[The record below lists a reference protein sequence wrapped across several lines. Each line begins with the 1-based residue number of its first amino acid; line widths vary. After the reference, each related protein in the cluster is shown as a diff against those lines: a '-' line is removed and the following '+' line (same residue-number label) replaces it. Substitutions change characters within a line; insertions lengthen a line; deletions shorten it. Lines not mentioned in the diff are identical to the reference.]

1 MSFSSKKMKLK
12 EEEKGS
18 NLKGFLERL
27 VQGENLTRKESEE
40 CMDIVAKGRADSNQ
54 VAALLVLL
62 RAKGETPEEVEGIV
76 RTMRAHMT
84 QVSTSMTDSLL
95 DIVGTGGDGAH
106 TVNLSTT
113 AAILAAA
120 CGARVAK
127 HGNRSVSSKAGS
139 ADVLEVLGVPML
151 DPEHIESCIKDAG
164 IAFMFAPKFHPAM
177 KHVVPVRR
185 SLGVRTIFN
194 ILGPLLNPARASR
207 LFLGVFSPHLLDIYG
222 RVLMGL
228 GNVEHALVVH
238 CCGLD
243 ELAPIGVAEAV
254 EIRKGHEMKRIRI
267 DPIAMGIPRCTVA
280 DLRGGS
286 KEVNA
291 RIIRGVLAGGDGAT
305 GPIADTIALNAGAGL
320 YVAGLSSSIEEGYK
334 KAQATLR
341 AGDGLEKL
349 SAWSR
354 TACALE
360 QKGRS

>member
-1 MSFSSKKMKLK
+1 MKRKTPAVDAAHARTLK
-12 EEEKGS
+12 PYLEKL
-18 NLKGFLERL
+18 LKR
-27 VQGENLTRKESEE
+27 ENLTCKEAEE
-40 CMDIVAKGRADSNQ
+40 SMDVVAKGCADSNQ
-54 VAALLVLL
+54 TAALLVLL
-62 RAKGETPEEVEGIV
+62 RSKGETPEEVEGIV

-84 QVSTSMTDSLL
+84 EVRVRSEKGLL

-113 AAILAAA
+113 ASILAAA
-120 CGARVAK
+120 CGASVAK

-151 DPEHIESCIKDAG
+151 DPPHIAPCIERAG

-177 KHVVPVRR
+177 RHVVPVRR

-222 RVLMGL
+222 KVLMGL

-243 ELAPIGVAEAV
+243 ELAPIGTAEAV
-254 EIRKGHEMKRIRI
+254 EIRAGKGMRRIKI
-267 DPIAMGIPRCTVA
+267 DTIDAMGIERCTVA

-291 RIIRGVLAGGDGAT
+291 KIIRGVLAGGEGAT

-320 YVAGLSSSIEEGYK
+320 YVAGLQPTIKSGFEHARKVLRSGAAA
-334 KAQATLR
+334 KA
-341 AGDGLEKL
+341 LEKWASVASGL
-349 SAWSR
+349 AN
-354 TACALE
+354 A
-360 QKGRS
+360 